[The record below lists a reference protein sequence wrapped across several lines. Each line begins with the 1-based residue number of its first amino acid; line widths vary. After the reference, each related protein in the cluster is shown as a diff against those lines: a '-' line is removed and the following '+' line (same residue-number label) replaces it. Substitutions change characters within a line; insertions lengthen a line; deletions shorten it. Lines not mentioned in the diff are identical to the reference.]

1 MVKRRTPKAS
11 GAAVAPNEPTAEQVE
26 AFAAGVDGGAAT
38 ISATVKTPPTAIDA
52 NRDYKAMRVPFNEYE
67 YQQLAK
73 GAALSGRSKLNFM
86 RYAMLKL
93 VRELE
98 ESGG

>member
-11 GAAVAPNEPTAEQVE
+11 GVAVATSEPTAEQIE
-26 AFAAGVDGGAAT
+26 AFAAGVDGGAVAV
-38 ISATVKTPPTAIDA
+38 AVPAKTPEPDIDA

-67 YQQLAK
+67 YQQLVK

-86 RYAMLKL
+86 RYAMLKM

-98 ESGG
+98 ENGG